1 MIVYKIL
8 KVIAL
13 LSIGAFFT
21 LVAGTYSL
29 IEIIL
34 QYGK

>member
-1 MIVYKIL
+1 MIIYKIL
-8 KVIAL
+8 KMMTL

-21 LVAGTYSL
+21 MVAGVYSL